1 MKTVKRSKVS
11 AVWIGWVILGL
22 LLGACV
28 PAATPTP
35 AVVEKPVEVTRIIE
49 VTPTPPATPT
59 PRFAGVTL
67 TLLDNPEGQTE
78 NMIAL
83 QKRCEEKTGI
93 RLNVEVVPHGEVRP
107 KLLAALANKLPTY
120 DLFYVDIID
129 LPQYAA
135 AGYTYPLE
143 GFLTPEMRADIL
155 PFAEKG
161 VIYEGKWIALP
172 WKAEWMSFVYNKKM
186 LKDAGYDRPPRTW
199 DELIQMSLDL
209 KKKGI
214 VKYPMVFS
222 WAANYE
228 QVTVDYVMLVK
239 SLGGELFDAQG
250 NPVFNQG
257 AGVQA
262 LQLMYDMMHKYEII
276 DPAALTLRGGGKRR
290 DVMLAGQGAFVF
302 LWGTPLL
309 VMNDPAKSPRAGEF
323 DIALAPA
330 GPGGPYSVAGPMGW
344 AISAYSKNPEAAWEF
359 LRCIAG
365 PEGEK
370 FMFLKEGAPPGWKSV
385 LNDPEVSMKLKQ
397 AGGDVMLQQAAFLA
411 MRPALPYYQEWSA
424 AIQKAIQEVLTKQK
438 TPQKA
443 LEEVA
448 AYTRELK
455 AKYGR

>member
-1 MKTVKRSKVS
+1 MKPSKG
-11 AVWIGWVILGL
+11 WIGWMILGL
-22 LLGACV
+22 LLAACA
-28 PAATPTP
+28 PPATPAPTI
-35 AVVEKPVEVTRIIE
+35 VEKEVTRIIE
-49 VTPTPPATPT
+49 VVPTPTPTPT

-67 TLLDNPEGQTE
+67 TLIDNPEGQSE
-78 NMIAL
+78 AMIAL

-93 RLNVEVVPHGEVRP
+93 RLNVEVVPHEQVRP

-135 AGYTYPLE
+135 AGYAYPLDS
-143 GFLTPEMRADIL
+143 FLTPEMKADIL

-161 VIYEGKWIALP
+161 VSYQGKIIALP

-186 LKDAGYDRPPRTW
+186 LQDAGYDHPPRTW
-199 DELIQMSLDL
+199 DELIQMSLTL
-209 KKKGI
+209 KQKGI

-222 WAANYE
+222 WGANYE
-228 QVTVDYVMLVK
+228 QITVDYVMLVK
-239 SLGGELFDAQG
+239 SLGGELFDPQG
-250 NPVFNQG
+250 NPIFNQG

-262 LQLMYDMMHKYEII
+262 LQLMYDMMHTYQIV
-276 DPAALTLRGGGKRR
+276 DPAALTLIGGGKRR
-290 DVMLAGQGAFVF
+290 DIMMAGQGAFVF

-323 DIALAPA
+323 DIALAPS

-370 FMFLKEGAPPGWKSV
+370 FMFLQEGAPPGWRSV
-385 LNDPEVSMKLKQ
+385 LNDPEVSMKLKE
-397 AGGDVMLQQAAFLA
+397 AGGDVMLQQTAFLA
-411 MRPALPYYQEWSA
+411 LRPALPYYAEWSA
-424 AIQKAIQEVLTKQK
+424 AIQKAVHEVLTKQK
-438 TPQKA
+438 TPQQA
-443 LEEVA
+443 LDEVA

-455 AKYGR
+455 TKYGQ

>member
-1 MKTVKRSKVS
+1 MKSS
-11 AVWIGWVILGL
+11 NLNWWIVPVVFAL
-22 LLGACV
+22 LMAACA
-28 PAATPTP
+28 PPATPTP
-35 AVVEKPVEVTRIIE
+35 VTVEKRVEITRVVE
-49 VTPTPPATPT
+49 VTPTPVPTPT

-67 TLLDNPEGQTE
+67 TLIDNPEGQTE
-78 NMIAL
+78 AMIAL
-83 QKRCEEKTGI
+83 QKRCEEQTGI
-93 RLNVEVVPHGEVRP
+93 KLNVEVVPHEQVRP

-135 AGYTYPLE
+135 AGYTYPLDE
-143 GFLTPEMRADIL
+143 FITPEMKADIL

-161 VIYEGKWIALP
+161 VVYEGKWIGLP

-186 LKDAGYDRPPRTW
+186 LQDAGYDHPPRTW
-199 DELIQMSLDL
+199 DELIEMSLTL

-222 WAANYE
+222 WGANYE
-228 QVTVDYVMLVK
+228 QITVDYVMLVK

-250 NPVFNQG
+250 NPIFNQG
-257 AGVQA
+257 AGVKA
-262 LQLMYDMMHKYEII
+262 LQLMYDMMHTYQIV
-276 DPAALTLRGGGKRR
+276 DPAALTLIGGGKRR
-290 DVMLAGQGAFVF
+290 DIMMAGQGAFVF

-344 AISAYSKNPEAAWEF
+344 AISAYSRNPEAAWEF

-370 FMFLKEGAPPGWKSV
+370 FMFMEEGAPPGWKSV

-397 AGGDVMLQQAAFLA
+397 AGGDVMLQQTAFLA
-411 MRPALPYYQEWSA
+411 LRPALPYYSEWSA
-424 AIQKAIQEVLTKQK
+424 GVQKAVHEVLTKQK
-438 TPQKA
+438 TPQQA
-443 LEEVA
+443 LDDLA

>member
-1 MKTVKRSKVS
+1 MKTRKIWITL
-11 AVWIGWVILGL
+11 AVLGL
-22 LLGACV
+22 VLAAC
-28 PAATPTP
+28 A
-35 AVVEKPVEVTRIIE
+35 
-49 VTPTPPATPT
+49 PPATPT
-59 PRFAGVTL
+59 PVEKRVEVTRIVEVTPTPIPTPTPRFMGVTL
-67 TLLDNPEGQTE
+67 TLIDNPEGQTE
-78 NMIAL
+78 AMIAL
-83 QKRCEEKTGI
+83 QKRCEEQTGI
-93 RLNVEVVPHGEVRP
+93 RLNVEVVPHEQVRP
-107 KLLAALANKLPTY
+107 KLLAALSAKLPTY

-135 AGYTYPLE
+135 AGYVHPLDQ
-143 GFLTPEMRADIL
+143 FITPEMRADIL

-161 VIYEGKWIALP
+161 VIYDGKWMGLP

-186 LKDAGYDRPPRTW
+186 LQDAGYDHPPRTW
-199 DELIQMSLDL
+199 DELIEMSMTL

-222 WAANYE
+222 WGANYE
-228 QVTVDYVMLVK
+228 QITVDYVMLVK

-257 AGVQA
+257 AGVKA
-262 LQLMYDMMHKYEII
+262 LQLMYDMMHTYEIV
-276 DPAALTLRGGGKRR
+276 DPAALTLIGGGKRR
-290 DVMLAGQGAFVF
+290 DIMMAGQGAFVF

-309 VMNDPAKSPRAGEF
+309 VMNDPKKSPRAGEF

-370 FMFLKEGAPPGWKSV
+370 FMFLQEGAPPGWKSV
-385 LNDPEVSMKLKQ
+385 LNDPEVAMKLKE
-397 AGGDVMLQQAAFLA
+397 AGGNVMLQQAAFLA
-411 MRPALPYYQEWSA
+411 LRPALPYYSEWSA
-424 AIQKAIQEVLTKQK
+424 GVQKAVHEVLTKQK
-438 TPQKA
+438 TPQQA
-443 LEEVA
+443 LDDLAV
-448 AYTRELK
+448 YTRELK